1 MNKIGVIGAGSF
13 GTTVAMLL
21 SHNTDVLLYSR
32 RQHVVD
38 AINNTHT
45 HHGVALSQKIKAT
58 SDLSRIGNECQILF
72 PVIKSASF
80 RMVMKDLYPYLTP
93 QHILIHGTKGL
104 DVTGVD
110 VDNLGDAVI
119 SRSNVHTMSEV
130 IRQESNVVR
139 VGCLSGPNLAA
150 EILQGQPTATVI
162 ASEFDEVIEYGKQ
175 LLSSQQFFVFATH
188 DIMGAELAGVL
199 KNIIAIGSGILGG
212 LGMGKNVQAMLLTRG
227 LREMVAFGKA
237 MGARSRSFIGTAGI
251 GDLIATATSED
262 SRNYQFGYAIGQGY
276 TRQES
281 LDKME
286 EVAEGV
292 RTLQIAHHLAK
303 YYEIKVPITELIY
316 AAIFENYPPERAIN
330 YLMKYPFSPDVDF
343 L

>member
-1 MNKIGVIGAGSF
+1 MKKIGVIGAGSF

-32 RQHVVD
+32 RQNVVD
-38 AINNTHT
+38 AINNTHM
-45 HHGVALSQKIKAT
+45 HLGVALSPKIKAT
-58 SDLSRIGNECQILF
+58 SDLSLIGNECQVIF

-80 RMVMKDLYPYLTP
+80 RDVMKDLYPFLTP
-93 QHILIHGTKGL
+93 RHILIHGTKGL

-110 VDNLGDAVI
+110 VDNLGDDTI
-119 SRSNVHTMSEV
+119 SRENVHTMSEV

-139 VGCLSGPNLAA
+139 VGCLSGPNLAK
-150 EILQGQPTATVI
+150 EIMQGQPTATVL
-162 ASEFDEVIEYGKQ
+162 ASEFDEVIEQGKK

-188 DIMGAELAGVL
+188 DVIGAELAGVL

-251 GDLIATATSED
+251 GDLIATATSPD
-262 SRNYQFGYAIGQGY
+262 SRNYQFGFSIGQGLS
-276 TRQES
+276 RQES
-281 LDKME
+281 LDNME

-292 RTLQIAHHLAK
+292 RTLKIAHQLAR
-303 YYEIKVPITELIY
+303 YYDIKVPITEMIY
-316 AAIFENYPPERAIN
+316 SSVFENFPPERAIN